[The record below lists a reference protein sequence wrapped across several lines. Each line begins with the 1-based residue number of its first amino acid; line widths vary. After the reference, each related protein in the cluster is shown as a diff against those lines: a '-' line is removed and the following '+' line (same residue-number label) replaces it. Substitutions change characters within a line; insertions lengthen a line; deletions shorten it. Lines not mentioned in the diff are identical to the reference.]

1 MLMVIFSPEESL
13 ENGPEGGPNFAEIL
27 NKALPDSTDHSF
39 CDSGSEQGSN
49 SGEVSGE
56 ESVIVGQSAQVMSG
70 TQGPPRPPVIIH
82 TLAPSSLLY
91 YQTNT
96 AAHDNLSPPSPIC

>member
-39 CDSGSEQGSN
+39 CDSGSEQSSN
-49 SGEVSGE
+49 SGEVRKVLN
-56 ESVIVGQSAQVMSG
+56 ESCLEARSRAGHRS
-70 TQGPPRPPVIIH
+70 
-82 TLAPSSLLY
+82 
-91 YQTNT
+91 
-96 AAHDNLSPPSPIC
+96 